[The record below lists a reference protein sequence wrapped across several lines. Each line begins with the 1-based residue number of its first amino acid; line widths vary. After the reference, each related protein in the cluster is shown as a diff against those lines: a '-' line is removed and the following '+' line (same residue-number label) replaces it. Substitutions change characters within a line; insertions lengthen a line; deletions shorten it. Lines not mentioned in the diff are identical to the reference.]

1 MIIAEDL
8 NTGRVFIMA
17 SERGLP
23 LSVIKEDGIWK
34 EGAFTADDLNDN
46 FRIVSSA
53 ERIEELIREAKAAF
67 SSRLSWS
74 NDVSST
80 L

>member
-23 LSVIKEDGIWK
+23 SSVIKRNGKWTVGD
-34 EGAFTADDLNDN
+34 FTADDLNDN
-46 FRIVSSA
+46 FTVVTSA

-67 SSRLSWS
+67 SARLIRSTDTSR
-74 NDVSST
+74 T
-80 L
+80 P

>member
-23 LSVIKEDGIWK
+23 VSVIKRKGKWMIGD
-34 EGAFTADDLNDN
+34 FTADDLNDN
-46 FRIVSSA
+46 FTVVTSA
-53 ERIEELIREAKAAF
+53 QRIEELIREAKAAF
-67 SSRLSWS
+67 SSRFIRSAA
-74 NDVSST
+74 VSRT
-80 L
+80 P